1 MRCGIGLGSNVG
13 DRLTHLRQARQQ
25 LLDGPEWPED
35 IGAAEGVL
43 CASIYETDPVGCA
56 PGTAAFLNTV
66 LEVPAGP
73 DTSPALILHRLQ
85 AIENALGR
93 PARHPRNAP
102 RTVDLDLLYLG
113 AIETH
118 DDAVLTLPHPRL
130 RARRFVLAP
139 LAEIRP
145 DLVLPG
151 DPRPIVEILRDLPD
165 TSRVARLLTFW

>member
-13 DRLTHLRQARQQ
+13 DRLETLRQARQR
-25 LLDGPEWPED
+25 LLDAPEWSG
-35 IGAAEGVL
+35 GAARPGSVL

-66 LEVPAGP
+66 LELPVPP
-73 DTSPALILHRLQ
+73 DTAPALILHRLQ
-85 AIENALGR
+85 TIENALGR
-93 PARHPRNAP
+93 PSRHPRNAP
-102 RTVDLDLLYLG
+102 RTIDLDLLYLG
-113 AIETH
+113 EIETP

-145 DLVLPG
+145 GLVLPG
-151 DPRPIVEILRDLPD
+151 DPRPMAEILRDLAD
-165 TSRVARLLTFW
+165 TSRVARLLTIW